1 MYQIP
6 TPLRIEYNTDA
17 YFDPDEEYLQDRYI
31 VGVVDAEGKTVL
43 YTDSGYFKISEER
56 AQYLVQAVNSYQAMK
71 EALEAIVAR
80 IDGVYDNPSLIKQ
93 GLLSERMSIDVLCYA
108 KKALTLANGGQS

>member
-71 EALEAIVAR
+71 EALEEFCR
-80 IDGVYDNPSLIKQ
+80 LY
-93 GLLSERMSIDVLCYA
+93 SEPNYWKECTPGSAYTKA
-108 KKALTLANGGQS
+108 KLALTLANGKDKEP